1 MRAEFI
7 PADFYH
13 LPLIS
18 HVAAGLTLEITGF
31 DGLVLL
37 RMVLIEALLFYYIV
51 YVTIFLLHRGS
62 ANCT

>member
-18 HVAAGLTLEITGF
+18 HVAAGLALEITGF
-31 DGLVLL
+31 DGFVLL
-37 RMVLIEALLFYYIV
+37 CMVLIEALLFYYIV
-51 YVTIFLLHRGS
+51 YITFFLLHRGS